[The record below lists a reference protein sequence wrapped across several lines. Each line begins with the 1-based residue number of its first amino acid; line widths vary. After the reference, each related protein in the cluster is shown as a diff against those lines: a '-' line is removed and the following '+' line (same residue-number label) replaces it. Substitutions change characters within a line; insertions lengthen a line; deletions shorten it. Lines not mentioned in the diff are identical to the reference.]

1 MTDKNPLDSIS
12 GNVTLAWC
20 FIGFLCGLQITY
32 LVMAIFMPDMI
43 QTNAV
48 LDRQMESTR
57 TIFYVIAIIT
67 FPLANIIRHIQ
78 RRLIQTV
85 VKAKSLQTRYVCLII
100 TAQTLMA
107 SLGFYGFMLFR
118 TGDTINNLYIFSGL
132 AFLGFFLHRPKE
144 SEYQALKVHYND
156 G

>member
-1 MTDKNPLDSIS
+1 MTDKNPLESTN
-12 GNVTLAWC
+12 GNFTLAWC
-20 FIGFLCGLQITY
+20 LIGLLCSLQIAY
-32 LVMAIFMPDMI
+32 LVMAIFRPDMI

-48 LDRQMESTR
+48 LNSQIESTR
-57 TIFYVIAIIT
+57 TLFYVIAIIT
-67 FPLANIIRHIQ
+67 FPLANMIRHIQ

-85 VKAKSLQTRYVCLII
+85 VKAKSLQTRYVCLIM

-118 TGDTINNLYIFSGL
+118 TGDTMNNLYIFSGL
-132 AFLGFFLHRPKE
+132 AFLGFFLHRPQE